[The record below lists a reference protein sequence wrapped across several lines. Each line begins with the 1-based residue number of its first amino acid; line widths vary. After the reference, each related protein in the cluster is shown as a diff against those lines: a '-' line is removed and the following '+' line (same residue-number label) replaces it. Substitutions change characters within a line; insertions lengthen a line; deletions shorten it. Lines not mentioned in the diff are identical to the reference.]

1 MILLLQMFELVLL
14 LFCADA
20 SSLKLYIHAVHCLP
34 FVVDASLIQLKH
46 YLSALMSVQLN
57 LPGTIQIFIEVCG
70 LPIFWTQ
77 IDVDFF
83 NKGNEPG

>member
-46 YLSALMSVQLN
+46 YLSA
-57 LPGTIQIFIEVCG
+57 
-70 LPIFWTQ
+70 
-77 IDVDFF
+77 
-83 NKGNEPG
+83 